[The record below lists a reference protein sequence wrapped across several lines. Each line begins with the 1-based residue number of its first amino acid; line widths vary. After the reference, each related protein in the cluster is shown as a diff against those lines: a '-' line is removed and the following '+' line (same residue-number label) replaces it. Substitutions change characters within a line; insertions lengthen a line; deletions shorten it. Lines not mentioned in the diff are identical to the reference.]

1 LKQKMFTISILTMVL
16 VSSVFFSL
24 AAAQE
29 VNNPEP
35 TASVARSPITD
46 DPSSNAADAGLTQD
60 SGQTLYTI
68 QDNSPQREQASPETT
83 NQGDVLIATK
93 TNNDNT
99 LAVGAAV
106 IVLALILGAIGI
118 FYHRKKAVKA

>member
-1 LKQKMFTISILTMVL
+1 MFTISILTMVL

-35 TASVARSPITD
+35 TASVDRSPITD
-46 DPSSNAADAGLTQD
+46 DSSSNAADAGLTQD

-99 LAVGAAV
+99 LAVVAAV
-106 IVLALILGAIGI
+106 IVLALILGAIGV